1 VRDFTVAIPQ
11 ADVDDLRARL
21 RRTRFLAD
29 IDNDNWRYGVS
40 TAFLEEVV
48 GYWAGEYDWR
58 AIERDVLN
66 AFPQY
71 IVELDGRPIHF
82 LHVRGD
88 GPDPVPIVLCH
99 GWPWTPWD
107 FKKVIGPLADP
118 GAHGGDPADAFDV
131 VVPSLP
137 GFGFSSPVTKTGATP
152 LVTAGLF
159 VQLMREVLGYGRFGA
174 SGSDWGAFVAAYL
187 AHAHADEI
195 LGAHMTF
202 PALLTRYE
210 IKPEDY
216 GPDEQ
221 GRHERMKERLAALP
235 GSHVA
240 PHVGDP
246 QTLGH
251 ALNDS
256 PAGLAAWMLRIRRD
270 GAHIKDGNIASRYT
284 MDELCTLPSVYW
296 FTQSI
301 GTSMRFYSDTLKEPL
316 SRASGRGAWDLPLV
330 HDRKPTLQAPTAI
343 SVFAY
348 EPIQIPRKIAEQH
361 ANLQQFTF
369 HEEGGHF
376 AAHEEPERW
385 VDDVRAFFRTF
396 R

>member
-1 VRDFTVAIPQ
+1 MSIPQ
-11 ADVDDLRARL
+11 ADIDDLRGRL
-21 RRTRFLAD
+21 RRTRFLDD
-29 IDNDNWRYGVS
+29 IENDDWKYGVS
-40 TAFLEEVV
+40 TAFLRDVV
-48 GYWAGEYDWR
+48 SYWVEDFDWR
-58 AIERDVLN
+58 AVERDVLN
-66 AFPQY
+66 AFPQSK
-71 IVELDGRPIHF
+71 VELDGWPIHF
-82 LHVRGD
+82 LHVRGTGED
-88 GPDPVPIVLCH
+88 RIPIILCH

-107 FKKVIGPLADP
+107 FKKVIGPLTDP
-118 GAHGGDPADAFDV
+118 AAQGGDPADAFDV

-137 GFGFSSPVTKTGATP
+137 GFGFSSPVTKSGATP

-159 VQLMREVLGYGRFGA
+159 VELMGLLGYERFGA
-174 SGSDWGAFVAAYL
+174 SGSDWGAFVTAYL
-187 AHAHADEI
+187 AHAHADRLI
-195 LGAHMTF
+195 GAHLTF
-202 PALLTRYE
+202 PALLSHYE
-210 IKPEDY
+210 IQPDDY

-221 GRHERMKERLAALP
+221 GWYERMQARLAALP

-251 ALNDS
+251 AFNDS

-270 GAHIKDGNIASRYT
+270 GSHIKNGDIESRYT

-301 GTSMRFYSDTLKEPL
+301 GTSMRFYADTIGPAL
-316 SRASGRGAWDLPLV
+316 SSGASGRGAWNLPLV
-330 HDRKPTLQAPTAI
+330 HDRKPTLEAPTAI

-348 EPIQIPRKIAEQH
+348 EPIQLPRKIAEQH
-361 ANLQQFTF
+361 VNLQQFTF

-376 AAHEEPERW
+376 SAHEEPERW
-385 VDDVRAFFRTF
+385 VRDVRAFFRNF